1 MKNKLL
7 IAALLFSV
15 LLSGCGSSADSSPAA
30 VDNVDTWEDASEYE
44 ETELESSEGDL
55 EYENA
60 DPEDTDDALLDEMQE
75 TEVAVTYELE
85 NICTGISDAGNGY
98 KAEYTI
104 STTNWIRASDPETL
118 QNIWESIGGKEDL
131 PDISNFHE
139 LSNDGFTNENAA
151 VAFGTISFR
160 NVTDGFDFTESNP
173 RTFLCTLDAWD
184 IYHHGHYVEGYIEYS
199 SDHKYLNLW
208 NVTMESLV
216 SAKMSRNS
224 WGPVPFM
231 LVCSNVFT
239 PDNPDGDESLNDYKI
254 HCGYPAQDDLI
265 IKLGSGD

>member
-1 MKNKLL
+1 M
-7 IAALLFSV
+7 A
-15 LLSGCGSSADSSPAA
+15 
-30 VDNVDTWEDASEYE
+30 Y
-44 ETELESSEGDL
+44 
-55 EYENA
+55 
-60 DPEDTDDALLDEMQE
+60 Q
-75 TEVAVTYELE
+75 LE
-85 NICTGISDAGNGY
+85 NICTGISYAGNCY

-160 NVTDGFDFTESNP
+160 NVTDGFGFTESNP
-173 RTFLCTLDAWD
+173 RAFLCTLDAWD

-199 SDHKYLNLW
+199 SNHKYLNLW

-265 IKLGSGD
+265 IKLDSGD